1 MNITL
6 TEFVANAK
14 MTCGSSFYGRNDG
27 TAPHTVYFKAARSM
41 LRRRL
46 EKDLERFDYSR
57 DYYFSQ
63 EDLDKLAEIYA
74 DTAKLIHEKMKKFD
88 NECDKIQ
95 KLAVIKS
102 KQKRE
107 MTDDW

>member
-1 MNITL
+1 
-6 TEFVANAK
+6 
-14 MTCGSSFYGRNDG
+14 
-27 TAPHTVYFKAARSM
+27 
-41 LRRRL
+41 
-46 EKDLERFDYSR
+46 LERFDYSR

-107 MTDDW
+107 MTDD